1 MTQKPVQPVERPA
14 VEPEIIP
21 PERSR
26 SAWNRFDAPEG
37 GFFNARYRQRVY
49 VAKIGPWG
57 MVLLA
62 ALAILV
68 VAAILVFV
76 IGALL
81 VWIPVIAL
89 LAIAGI
95 VFASLRRYFARL
107 R

>member
-1 MTQKPVQPVERPA
+1 MRRKGDSSTRV
-14 VEPEIIP
+14 I
-21 PERSR
+21 
-26 SAWNRFDAPEG
+26 G
-37 GFFNARYRQRVY
+37 QRVY

-95 VFASLRRYFARL
+95 VLASLRRYFARL